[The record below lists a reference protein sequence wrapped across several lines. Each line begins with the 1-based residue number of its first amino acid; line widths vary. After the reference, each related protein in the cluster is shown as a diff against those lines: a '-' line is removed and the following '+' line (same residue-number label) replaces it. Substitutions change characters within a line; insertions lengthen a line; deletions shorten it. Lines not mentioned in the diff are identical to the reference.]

1 MQRYMLVNIH
11 MNSKCVASNLNKII
25 NHRVHFIFGY
35 SACWPFHPHCW
46 HSKYD
51 FHIKL
56 NHSNYTEIALK
67 LFLNDFILIP
77 EFINWTYLHDCVW
90 FLIPHFI
97 CHVFFS
103 FASVLFVFEIWLMF
117 MHSKIQLIEEYCFI
131 ANITSVSTVNENWL
145 IYCGYESQKFTYHN
159 MHLFNWQRFVGL
171 LFLSM
176 LQFSCSHLDPNCKK
190 TGVVKFEIWNLKHC
204 CIAIQFCGFAWLCWW
219 VRMDSVEP
227 KY

>member
-1 MQRYMLVNIH
+1 MLPLHICSVKRSINNYVYIHNTGKSWMQRYMLVNIH

-35 SACWPFHPHCW
+35 SAFWPSHPHCW

-56 NHSNYTEIALK
+56 NHSNYTKIALK

-97 CHVFFS
+97 CSCFFRL
-103 FASVLFVFEIWLMF
+103 VPYYL
-117 MHSKIQLIEEYCFI
+117 C
-131 ANITSVSTVNENWL
+131 
-145 IYCGYESQKFTYHN
+145 
-159 MHLFNWQRFVGL
+159 
-171 LFLSM
+171 
-176 LQFSCSHLDPNCKK
+176 
-190 TGVVKFEIWNLKHC
+190 LKY
-204 CIAIQFCGFAWLCWW
+204 G
-219 VRMDSVEP
+219 
-227 KY
+227 